1 MEAINITVVDLD
13 FVTMMEVIEECENLT
28 RVNETLST
36 RVDEEI
42 ADEEIGYWSLLRGI
56 VPGMV
61 CDGTEGPV

>member
-1 MEAINITVVDLD
+1 MEAINITVVGLD

-61 CDGTEGPV
+61 CDDTEGPV

>member
-1 MEAINITVVDLD
+1 MVGLD
-13 FVTMMEVIEECENLT
+13 FATMMEVIEECENLT

-56 VPGMV
+56 VPGMAS
-61 CDGTEGPV
+61 DGAGGPD